1 MNLLHMKYA
10 TVIAETNSIN
20 KAAELLYVGQPTL
33 SRAVKELETNL
44 GVTIFERSAKGMFLT
59 PDGETFI
66 RYAKT
71 VLNQVDAIEDMFRK
85 GRVRKT
91 RFSVSVPRASYISE
105 AFAAFSKLI
114 EKNTQAEI
122 FYKETNSMRTLRNVL
137 QENYKLGIVRY
148 AENYDK
154 YYKAMM
160 EEKGLENEL
169 ITRFRYVLL
178 MSTESPLAKKEH
190 ITYNDLKDK
199 IEIAHA
205 DPYVPSLPFAQ
216 IKKTELPDNS
226 DRRIFVF
233 ERASQFELLTQNP
246 ETFMWVSSIPQSLLE
261 RYGLIQRECEENHK
275 IYKDVLIYHKDY
287 TLSKLDNLFIE
298 QLIRAKREVIDG
310 NKDMVI

>member
-10 TVIAETNSIN
+10 IVIAETNSIN

-33 SRAVKELETNL
+33 SRAVKELESSL

-71 VLNQVDAIEDMFRK
+71 VLRQVDAIEEMFQK
-85 GRVRKT
+85 GRVSKK
-91 RFSVSVPRASYISE
+91 RFSVSVPRASYIAE
-105 AFAAFSKLI
+105 AFAAFSKLVDQ
-114 EKNTQAEI
+114 NMQAEI

-160 EEKGLENEL
+160 EEKGLEHEL
-169 ITRFRYVLL
+169 ITKFRYVLL
-178 MSTESPLAKKEH
+178 MSDSSPLAAKEN
-190 ITYNDLKDK
+190 ITFDDLKDK

-216 IKKTELPDNS
+216 IKKEELPDNS

-233 ERASQFELLTQNP
+233 ERASQFELLSQNP
-246 ETFMWVSSIPQSLLE
+246 ETFMWVSSIPQKLLQ
-261 RYGLIQRECEENHK
+261 RYGLTQRVCDENRRV
-275 IYKDVLIYHKDY
+275 YKDVLIYRRDY
-287 TLSKLDNLFIE
+287 TLGKLDNLFIE
-298 QLIRAKREVIDG
+298 QLVKAKRDVIG
-310 NKDMVI
+310 

>member
-10 TVIAETNSIN
+10 IVIAETNSIN

-33 SRAVKELETNL
+33 SRAVKELESSL

-71 VLNQVDAIEDMFRK
+71 VLRQVDAIEEMFQK
-85 GRVRKT
+85 GRVSKK
-91 RFSVSVPRASYISE
+91 RFSVSVPRASYIAE
-105 AFAAFSKLI
+105 AFAAFSKLVDQ
-114 EKNTQAEI
+114 NMQAEI

-160 EEKGLENEL
+160 EEKGLEHEL
-169 ITRFRYVLL
+169 ITKFRYVLL
-178 MSTESPLAKKEH
+178 MNSSSPLAAKEN
-190 ITYNDLKDK
+190 ITFDDLKDK

-216 IKKTELPDNS
+216 IKKEELPDNS

-233 ERASQFELLTQNP
+233 ERASQFELLSQNP
-246 ETFMWVSSIPQSLLE
+246 ETFMWVSSIPQKLLQ
-261 RYGLIQRECEENHK
+261 RYGLTQRVCDENRRV
-275 IYKDVLIYHKDY
+275 YKDVLIYRRDY
-287 TLSKLDNLFIE
+287 TLSSLDNLFIE
-298 QLIRAKREVIDG
+298 QLVKAKRDVIG
-310 NKDMVI
+310 

>member
-10 TVIAETNSIN
+10 IVIAETNSIN

-33 SRAVKELETNL
+33 SRAVKELESSL

-71 VLNQVDAIEDMFRK
+71 VLRQVDAIEEMFQK
-85 GRVRKT
+85 GRVSKK
-91 RFSVSVPRASYISE
+91 RFSVSVPRASYIAE
-105 AFAAFSKLI
+105 AFAAFSKLVDQ
-114 EKNTQAEI
+114 NTQAEI

-160 EEKGLENEL
+160 EEKGLEHEL
-169 ITRFRYVLL
+169 ITKFRYVLL
-178 MSTESPLAKKEH
+178 MNSSSPLAAKEN
-190 ITYNDLKDK
+190 ITFDDLKDK

-216 IKKTELPDNS
+216 IKKEELPDNS

-233 ERASQFELLTQNP
+233 ERASQFELLSQNP
-246 ETFMWVSSIPQSLLE
+246 ETFMWVSSIPQKLLQ
-261 RYGLIQRECEENHK
+261 RYGLTQRICDENRRV
-275 IYKDVLIYHKDY
+275 YKDVLIYRRDY
-287 TLSKLDNLFIE
+287 TLGKLDNLFIE
-298 QLIRAKREVIDG
+298 QLVKAKRDVIG
-310 NKDMVI
+310 

>member
-10 TVIAETNSIN
+10 VVIAETSSIN

-33 SRAVKELETNL
+33 SRAVKELESSL

-71 VLNQVDAIEDMFRK
+71 VLRQVDAIEEMFQK
-85 GRVRKT
+85 GRVSKK
-91 RFSVSVPRASYISE
+91 RFSVSVPRASYIAE
-105 AFAAFSKLI
+105 AFAAFSKLVDQ
-114 EKNTQAEI
+114 NTQAEI

-160 EEKGLENEL
+160 EEKGLEHEL
-169 ITRFRYVLL
+169 ITKFRYVLL
-178 MSTESPLAKKEH
+178 MNSSSPLAAKEN
-190 ITYNDLKDK
+190 ITFDDLKDK

-216 IKKTELPDNS
+216 IKKEELPDNS

-233 ERASQFELLTQNP
+233 ERASQFELLSQNP
-246 ETFMWVSSIPQSLLE
+246 ETFMWVSSIPQKLLQ
-261 RYGLIQRECEENHK
+261 RYGLTQRVCDENRRV
-275 IYKDVLIYHKDY
+275 YKDVLIYRRDY
-287 TLSKLDNLFIE
+287 TLGNLDNLFIE
-298 QLIRAKREVIDG
+298 QLVKAKRDVIG
-310 NKDMVI
+310 

>member
-10 TVIAETNSIN
+10 IVIAETNSIN

-33 SRAVKELETNL
+33 SRAVKELESSL

-71 VLNQVDAIEDMFRK
+71 VLRQVDAIEEMFKK
-85 GRVRKT
+85 GRVSKK
-91 RFSVSVPRASYISE
+91 RFSVSVPRASYIAE

-114 EKNTQAEI
+114 GKDTQAEI

-160 EEKGLENEL
+160 EEKGLEHEL
-169 ITRFRYVLL
+169 ITKFRYVLL
-178 MSTESPLAKKEH
+178 MSDSSPLAAKEN
-190 ITYNDLKDK
+190 ITFDDLKDK

-216 IKKTELPDNS
+216 IKKEELPDNS

-233 ERASQFELLTQNP
+233 ERASQFELLSQNP
-246 ETFMWVSSIPQSLLE
+246 ETFMWVSSIPQKLLQ
-261 RYGLIQRECEENHK
+261 RYGLTQRVCDENRRV
-275 IYKDVLIYHKDY
+275 YKDVLIYRRDY
-287 TLSKLDNLFIE
+287 TLSSLDNLFIE
-298 QLIRAKREVIDG
+298 QLVKAKRDVIG
-310 NKDMVI
+310 